1 MPNADVKNCNLPY
14 PGVFDPVN
22 CDLNALIKQSAERLL
37 PLLGEQIR
45 VRSFCSS
52 GLFPVVISPT
62 RIEDIVGRLF
72 VKAREEMRSGGNILL
87 QTACST
93 IPLNCCCD
101 SADGD
106 VPYVMLSFKYT
117 ACEISGNH
125 SGPMPLGGAMV
136 QAIRNIVEE
145 SRGFI
150 RLDCISHQET
160 LIRIYLPT
168 NSSLARHACESL
180 FVEPLGK
187 DSPVAQL
194 IAQQKS
200 N

>member
-1 MPNADVKNCNLPY
+1 
-14 PGVFDPVN
+14 
-22 CDLNALIKQSAERLL
+22 
-37 PLLGEQIR
+37 
-45 VRSFCSS
+45 
-52 GLFPVVISPT
+52 
-62 RIEDIVGRLF
+62 
-72 VKAREEMRSGGNILL
+72 MRSSWNILL
-87 QTACST
+87 QMACST
-93 IPLNCCCD
+93 ISLNCCCD
-101 SADGD
+101 YADGD
-106 VPYVMLSFKYT
+106 VPYVIFFKQKT
-117 ACEISGNH
+117 AYEISGNH